1 MIATKYFK
9 LLLLVLM
16 IYIIN
21 PLAIKASTI
30 NKSVGNVTSL
40 PIPRFVSTK
49 SKPTNVRTGPGRRY
63 PIKFTF
69 SEKVPLK
76 IIDEYQDWRK
86 IEDWQGEQ
94 GWIHKALLSS
104 RRLGLIENKTS
115 LYKTT
120 KPSGLKARLGERII
134 VKIDSC
140 DLKWCYV
147 EVLNVDAE
155 GYIDKRHIWGINQE
169 EIID

>member
-104 RRLGLIENKTS
+104 RRLGLIENKETFV
-115 LYKTT
+115 L
-120 KPSGLKARLGERII
+120 
-134 VKIDSC
+134 
-140 DLKWCYV
+140 DLSS
-147 EVLNVDAE
+147 
-155 GYIDKRHIWGINQE
+155 
-169 EIID
+169 